1 MTSTT
6 SLADILRRIDPGL
19 VLDGDGEC
27 QIETDGGEEC
37 LISAVDETGQVV
49 LSAPLVAVS
58 DFSAF
63 GLFQEALLINNDLT
77 LTGAARI
84 CFDPD
89 QGMLLL
95 RYATAA
101 EGLDEGTLEV
111 LIDATLE
118 LAERMQ
124 VHLQAGESLFDPDGE
139 PAPAADHPGTDIG
152 VGANIIRG

>member
-1 MTSTT
+1 
-6 SLADILRRIDPGL
+6 
-19 VLDGDGEC
+19 
-27 QIETDGGEEC
+27 
-37 LISAVDETGQVV
+37 
-49 LSAPLVAVS
+49 
-58 DFSAF
+58 
-63 GLFQEALLINNDLT
+63 
-77 LTGAARI
+77 
-84 CFDPD
+84 
-89 QGMLLL
+89 MLLL